1 MANTKNVAVLGAS
14 GTLGQALV
22 AALMRDG
29 FVVTAIGRHGGKHHE
44 YPHGVVKKT
53 ASYDDVADLTSA
65 LAGQDALVEAFN
77 PAAATNQGAIVQ
89 AAIAAGVTHLIT
101 PDFSSDTF
109 NPHADELFIFGP
121 KRKAQRELEAAVSA
135 SGAIT
140 WTAIIVGA
148 WYDWAIENKQFWI
161 DRDARSVMRFGSGDQ
176 KCSISRLELCGN
188 ALTAVLQS
196 PEQYRNRPAYFASHT
211 VSTNELI
218 DILEEI
224 EIDGRGWQVVDVPLD
239 GFLEKAK
246 EAWRQDTKDGVT
258 DRLNSPAYRMLGTS
272 ALFEESN
279 RYSADFG
286 DKLEPGWDEG
296 REALKANLKSLLI

>member
-1 MANTKNVAVLGAS
+1 MHLLKRSIQQQRRIKEPLSKRQLQPAS
-14 GTLGQALV
+14 
-22 AALMRDG
+22 
-29 FVVTAIGRHGGKHHE
+29 
-44 YPHGVVKKT
+44 
-53 ASYDDVADLTSA
+53 
-65 LAGQDALVEAFN
+65 
-77 PAAATNQGAIVQ
+77 
-89 AAIAAGVTHLIT
+89 
-101 PDFSSDTF
+101 
-109 NPHADELFIFGP
+109 HADELFIFEP

-188 ALTAVLQS
+188 ALIAVLQS

-218 DILEEI
+218 GILEEI
-224 EIDGRGWQVVDVPLD
+224 DDRGWQVVDVPLD
-239 GFLEKAK
+239 GFVDKAK
-246 EAWRQDTKDGVT
+246 EAWRQDSKDGVT

-272 ALFEESN
+272 ALFDETN
-279 RYSADFG
+279 RYSADFR

-296 REALKANLKSLLI
+296 REALKVNLKRLLV